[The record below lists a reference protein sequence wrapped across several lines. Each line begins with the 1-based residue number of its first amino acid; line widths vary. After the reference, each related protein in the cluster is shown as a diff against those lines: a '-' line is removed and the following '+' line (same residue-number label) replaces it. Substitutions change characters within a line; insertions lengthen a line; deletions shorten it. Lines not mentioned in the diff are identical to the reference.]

1 MSKFSAFLHSQ
12 TSRVIYNYYFLTF
25 IHHILMAFVV
35 LFLFIFLDLGNVKE
49 ENAKKKV
56 MSSHIP
62 LSLNQPSFLLL
73 VLLSHCNLRIY
84 CFHTTLPF
92 LFYLKSVFHIC
103 IHLFLYAESIFKLSF
118 SAFCLRVLSILSLPR
133 ISYYIFMAAF

>member
-1 MSKFSAFLHSQ
+1 
-12 TSRVIYNYYFLTF
+12 
-25 IHHILMAFVV
+25 MAFVV

-73 VLLSHCNLRIY
+73 VLLSH
-84 CFHTTLPF
+84 
-92 LFYLKSVFHIC
+92 
-103 IHLFLYAESIFKLSF
+103 
-118 SAFCLRVLSILSLPR
+118 
-133 ISYYIFMAAF
+133 